1 MENRLSL
8 EEFEVQTR
16 EAIAAYEAAGG
27 DFQALVRSLNAPPPV
42 VLLDET
48 DADGDSEVS
57 FDFP

>member
-1 MENRLSL
+1 MCL

-27 DFQALVRSLNAPPPV
+27 DFQALLRSLNAPPPV